1 MSFLNKLALWYS
13 FAGPKIMSSFKVRLF
28 GEFSATDHRGN
39 TLALGSRR
47 THTTLAWMA
56 MHLDAPAPLR
66 DFVALFGGDS
76 PAALG
81 RDLRYALRFA
91 APDVLIGSGD
101 TLRFN
106 PRAVDVDVARFDLLA
121 ANGSL
126 NAIRAAA
133 EIYRGNLLEGF
144 DSDVPDFEA
153 WVSERRLHYW
163 HEALAV
169 LGKLLAAQI
178 NAGWWENATDTASRL
193 LALDPTQEVVH
204 RALMR
209 LQLEQG
215 RPDSALRRYQ
225 ECAGILERQF
235 NRLPS
240 AETERLREE
249 ILSALET
256 SPAPRDAFHK
266 ALDGPVLILLVEDD
280 AVSSALVE
288 GFLTEAGYE
297 VVVTSDGGDALLEL
311 GRREFDLLVLDV
323 NVPTLNG
330 LQLFEIM
337 MKKGMETPAVFITG
351 VAGAEV
357 EARSLELGA
366 AGFLRKPIRKESL
379 LPRLRAILQRR
390 ERVQS
395 SR

>member
-1 MSFLNKLALWYS
+1 
-13 FAGPKIMSSFKVRLF
+13 MSSFKVRLF
-28 GEFSATDHRGN
+28 GEFSAVDHRGN

-47 THTTLAWMA
+47 THAALAWLA
-56 MHLDAPAPLR
+56 LHLDAPAPLR
-66 DFVALFGGDS
+66 DFASLFGGDN
-76 PAALG
+76 AGALG
-81 RDLRYALRFA
+81 RDLRHALRFA
-91 APDVLIGSGD
+91 APDVLIGAGD

-106 PRAVDVDVARFDLLA
+106 PRSVDVDVARFDALT
-121 ANGSL
+121 ANDSL
-126 NAIRAAA
+126 KAIRAAA
-133 EIYRGNLLEGF
+133 EIYRGNLLDRFVSDLPAF
-144 DSDVPDFEA
+144 DEWLA
-153 WVSERRLHYW
+153 ERRLHYW
-163 HEALAV
+163 HAALAI

-178 NAGWWENATDTASRL
+178 KAGWWENATDTASRL

-225 ECAGILERQF
+225 ECADILEREFDRQ
-235 NRLPS
+235 PS

-249 ILSALET
+249 ILAALENT
-256 SPAPRDAFHK
+256 PAPRDAFQK

-297 VVVTSDGGDALLEL
+297 VVATADGGDALLEL
-311 GRREFDLLVLDV
+311 GRREFDLIVLDV

-337 MKKGMETPAVFITG
+337 MKKGMETPAIFITG

-366 AGFLRKPIRKESL
+366 AGFLRKPIRKENL
-379 LPRLRAILQRR
+379 LPRVRAILQRR

>member
-1 MSFLNKLALWYS
+1 
-13 FAGPKIMSSFKVRLF
+13 MSSFKVRLF
-28 GEFSATDHRGN
+28 GEFAAIDHRGN

-47 THTTLAWMA
+47 MHAMLTWMA

-66 DFVALFGGDS
+66 DFASLFGGEG
-76 PAALG
+76 AGALS
-81 RDLRYALRFA
+81 RDVRYALRFA

-106 PRAVDVDVARFDLLA
+106 PRSVEVDVARFDLLA

-133 EIYRGNLLEGF
+133 EVYRGNLLDNFESDIAGF
-144 DSDVPDFEA
+144 DDWIA
-153 WVSERRLHYW
+153 ERRLYYW
-163 HEALAV
+163 NAALAV

-225 ECAGILERQF
+225 ECADILERQF
-235 NRLPS
+235 QRQPS
-240 AETERLREE
+240 AETERLRDD
-249 ILSALET
+249 ILAALEK

-280 AVSSALVE
+280 AVSSAIVE
-288 GFLTEAGYE
+288 GFLADAGYE
-297 VVVTSDGGDALLEL
+297 VVVTADGGDALLEL
-311 GRREFDLLVLDV
+311 GRREFDLIVLDV

-337 MKKGMETPAVFITG
+337 MKKGMDTPAIFITG

-366 AGFLRKPIRKESL
+366 AGFLRKPIRKENL
-379 LPRLRAILQRR
+379 LPRVRAILQRR

>member
-1 MSFLNKLALWYS
+1 
-13 FAGPKIMSSFKVRLF
+13 MSSFKIRLF

-39 TLALGSRR
+39 TLALGNRR
-47 THTTLAWMA
+47 TDATIAWLA
-56 MHLDAPAPLR
+56 MHMDEPAPLR
-66 DFVALFGGDS
+66 DFAALFGGDGD
-76 PAALG
+76 PALG
-81 RDLRYALRFA
+81 RDLHYALRFA

-101 TLRFN
+101 RLRFN
-106 PRAVDVDVARFDLLA
+106 PRSVEVDVARFDLLA
-121 ANGSL
+121 GNESL
-126 NAIRAAA
+126 NAVRAAA
-133 EIYRGNLLEGF
+133 EIYRGDLLAHFNSGIADF
-144 DSDVPDFEA
+144 DD

-163 HEALAV
+163 SAALAV

-178 NAGWWENATDTASRL
+178 KAGWWENATDTASRL

-225 ECAGILERQF
+225 ECADILDRQF
-235 NRLPS
+235 TRLPS

-249 ILSALET
+249 ILAALEKT
-256 SPAPRDAFHK
+256 PAPRDTFHK

-288 GFLTEAGYE
+288 GLLIEAGYE
-297 VVVTSDGGDALLEL
+297 VVVSADGGDALLEL
-311 GRREFDLLVLDV
+311 GRREFDLIVLDV

-337 MKKGMETPAVFITG
+337 MNKGMETPAIFITG

-366 AGFLRKPIRKESL
+366 AGFLRKPIRKETL
-379 LPRLRAILQRR
+379 LPRIRAILQRR
-390 ERVQS
+390 ERVQF

>member
-1 MSFLNKLALWYS
+1 
-13 FAGPKIMSSFKVRLF
+13 MSSFKVRLF

-39 TLALGSRR
+39 TLALGNRR
-47 THTTLAWMA
+47 TDATIAWLAL
-56 MHLDAPAPLR
+56 HLDAPTPLR
-66 DFVALFGGDS
+66 DFAALFGSVDDPS
-76 PAALG
+76 LG

-101 TLRFN
+101 TLRLN
-106 PRAVDVDVARFDLLA
+106 PRSVEVDVVRFELLA
-121 ANGSL
+121 GNESL
-126 NAIRAAA
+126 NAVRAAS
-133 EIYRGNLLEGF
+133 EIYRGDLLDRF
-144 DSDVPDFEA
+144 DSGVADFDD
-153 WVSERRLHYW
+153 WLSERRLHYW
-163 HEALAV
+163 SMALAV

-178 NAGWWENATDTASRL
+178 KAGWWEDATDTASRI

-225 ECAGILERQF
+225 ECADILDRQF
-235 NRLPS
+235 DRLPS
-240 AETERLREE
+240 AETERLRDE
-249 ILSALET
+249 ILAALERT
-256 SPAPRDAFHK
+256 PAPRDTFHK
-266 ALDGPVLILLVEDD
+266 ALDGPVLILLLEDD

-288 GFLTEAGYE
+288 GFLIEAGYE
-297 VVVTSDGGDALLEL
+297 VVVSADGGDALLEL
-311 GRREFDLLVLDV
+311 GRREFDLIVLDV

-330 LQLFEIM
+330 LRLFEIM
-337 MKKGMETPAVFITG
+337 MSKGMETPAIFITG

-366 AGFLRKPIRKESL
+366 AAFLRKPIRKETL
-379 LPRLRAILQRR
+379 LPRVRAILQRR

>member
-1 MSFLNKLALWYS
+1 MST
-13 FAGPKIMSSFKVRLF
+13 FKVRLF

-47 THTTLAWMA
+47 THATLVWLA

-76 PAALG
+76 AGALG

-101 TLRFN
+101 TLRFSL
-106 PRAVDVDVARFDLLA
+106 RSVEVDVVRFDVLA

-126 NAIRAAA
+126 NAVRAAA
-133 EIYRGNLLEGF
+133 EIYRGNLLEHF
-144 DSDVPDFEA
+144 DSDMPGFDD
-153 WVSERRLHYW
+153 WLSERRLHYW
-163 HEALAV
+163 QAGLAV
-169 LGKLLAAQI
+169 LGKLLGAQI
-178 NAGWWENATDTASRL
+178 NAGWWENATDTAGRL
-193 LALDPTQEVVH
+193 LTLDPTQEVVH
-204 RALMR
+204 RTLMR

-225 ECAGILERQF
+225 ECADILDREFDR
-235 NRLPS
+235 RPS
-240 AETERLREE
+240 AETERLRDE
-249 ILSALET
+249 ILAALEKT
-256 SPAPRDAFHK
+256 PAPRDTFHK

-288 GFLTEAGYE
+288 GFLIEAGYE
-297 VVVTSDGGDALLEL
+297 VVVRADGGDALLEL
-311 GRREFDLLVLDV
+311 GRREFDLIVLDV

-330 LQLFEIM
+330 LRLFEIM
-337 MKKGMETPAVFITG
+337 MKKGMGTPAIFITG

-366 AGFLRKPIRKESL
+366 AGFLRKPIRKETL
-379 LPRLRAILQRR
+379 LPRVRTILQRR

>member
-1 MSFLNKLALWYS
+1 
-13 FAGPKIMSSFKVRLF
+13 MSSFTIRLF
-28 GEFSATDHRGN
+28 GEFSAIDHRGN
-39 TLALGSRR
+39 TLALGSKR
-47 THTTLAWMA
+47 THAALAWLA
-56 MHLDAPAPLR
+56 LHLDAPAPLR
-66 DFVALFGGDS
+66 DFASLFGGDN
-76 PAALG
+76 AGALG

-106 PRAVDVDVARFDLLA
+106 PRSVEVDVVRFDGF
-121 ANGSL
+121 ANDSL
-126 NAIRAAA
+126 NGVRAAA
-133 EIYRGNLLEGF
+133 EIYRGNLLDHF
-144 DSDVPDFEA
+144 DSDVPGFDEWLA
-153 WVSERRLHYW
+153 ERRLHYW
-163 HEALAV
+163 HAALAV

-178 NAGWWENATDTASRL
+178 KAGWWENATDTASRL

-225 ECAGILERQF
+225 ECADILDREFDRQ
-235 NRLPS
+235 PS

-249 ILSALET
+249 ILAALEKA
-256 SPAPRDAFHK
+256 PAPRDAFHK

-297 VVVTSDGGDALLEL
+297 VVTTADGGDALVEL
-311 GRREFDLLVLDV
+311 ARREFDLIVLDV

-337 MKKGMETPAVFITG
+337 MKKGMDTPAIFITG

-366 AGFLRKPIRKESL
+366 AGFLRKPIRKENL
-379 LPRLRAILQRR
+379 LPRVRAILQRR

-395 SR
+395 LR

>member
-1 MSFLNKLALWYS
+1 
-13 FAGPKIMSSFKVRLF
+13 MSSFKVRLF
-28 GEFSATDHRGN
+28 GEFSAVDHRGN

-47 THTTLAWMA
+47 THAALAWLA
-56 MHLDAPAPLR
+56 LHLDASAPLR
-66 DFVALFGGDS
+66 DFASLFGGDNAGS
-76 PAALG
+76 LG

-106 PRAVDVDVARFDLLA
+106 PRSVDVDVARFDDLA
-121 ANGSL
+121 ANDSL
-126 NAIRAAA
+126 NAVRAAA
-133 EIYRGNLLEGF
+133 EIYRGNLLEHF
-144 DSDVPDFEA
+144 DSDVPGFDEWLA
-153 WVSERRLHYW
+153 ERRLHYW
-163 HEALAV
+163 HAALAV

-178 NAGWWENATDTASRL
+178 KAGWWENATDTASRL

-225 ECAGILERQF
+225 ECADILEREFDRQ
-235 NRLPS
+235 PS

-249 ILSALET
+249 ILAALEKA
-256 SPAPRDAFHK
+256 PAPRDAFHK

-288 GFLTEAGYE
+288 GFLVEAGYE
-297 VVVTSDGGDALLEL
+297 VVATADGGDALVEL
-311 GRREFDLLVLDV
+311 ARREFDLIVLDV
-323 NVPTLNG
+323 NVPTLDG

-337 MKKGMETPAVFITG
+337 MKKGIGTPAIFITG

-366 AGFLRKPIRKESL
+366 AGFLRKPIRKENL
-379 LPRLRAILQRR
+379 LPRVRAILQRR

-395 SR
+395 LR

>member
-1 MSFLNKLALWYS
+1 
-13 FAGPKIMSSFKVRLF
+13 MSSFKIRLF

-39 TLALGSRR
+39 TLALGNRR
-47 THTTLAWMA
+47 TDATIAWLA
-56 MHLDAPAPLR
+56 MHLDSPEPLR
-66 DFVALFGGDS
+66 DFAALFGVEGD
-76 PAALG
+76 PALG

-106 PRAVDVDVARFDLLA
+106 PRSVEVDVARFDLLA
-121 ANGSL
+121 GNESL
-126 NAIRAAA
+126 NAVRAAA
-133 EIYRGNLLEGF
+133 EIYRGDLLEHFESGVADF
-144 DSDVPDFEA
+144 DD

-163 HEALAV
+163 SAALAV

-178 NAGWWENATDTASRL
+178 KAGWWEDATDTAGRL

-215 RPDSALRRYQ
+215 RADSALRRYQ
-225 ECAGILERQF
+225 ECADVLNRQF
-235 NRLPS
+235 DRLPS
-240 AETERLREE
+240 AETERLRDE
-249 ILSALET
+249 ILAALE
-256 SPAPRDAFHK
+256 SAPAPRDTFHK

-280 AVSSALVE
+280 AVSSALIE
-288 GFLTEAGYE
+288 GFLNEAGYE
-297 VVVTSDGGDALLEL
+297 VVVSADGGDALLEL

-323 NVPTLNG
+323 NVPTLDG
-330 LQLFEIM
+330 LRLFEIM
-337 MKKGMETPAVFITG
+337 MNKGMETPAIFITG

-366 AGFLRKPIRKESL
+366 AGFLRKPIRKEIL
-379 LPRLRAILQRR
+379 LPRIRAILQRR

-395 SR
+395 YR

>member
-1 MSFLNKLALWYS
+1 
-13 FAGPKIMSSFKVRLF
+13 MSSFKVRLF

-47 THTTLAWMA
+47 THTTIAWLA
-56 MHLDAPAPLR
+56 MHLDAAAPLR
-66 DFVALFGGDS
+66 DFTDLFGGDS
-76 PAALG
+76 AAALG

-91 APDVLIGSGD
+91 APDILIGSGD

-106 PRAVDVDVARFDLLA
+106 PRSVEVDVARFDLLV

-133 EIYRGNLLEGF
+133 EIFRGNLLEHF
-144 DSDVPDFEA
+144 DSDIPDFDDWIA
-153 WVSERRLHYW
+153 ERRLHYW

-178 NAGWWENATDTASRL
+178 KAGWWENATDTASRL

-225 ECAGILERQF
+225 ECADILERQF
-235 NRLPS
+235 SRTPS
-240 AETERLREE
+240 IETERLRDE
-249 ILSALET
+249 ILQALEK

-288 GFLTEAGYE
+288 GFLAEAGYE
-297 VVVTSDGGDALLEL
+297 VVVTADGGDALLEL
-311 GRREFDLLVLDV
+311 GRRAFDLIVLDV

-379 LPRLRAILQRR
+379 LPRVRAILQRR
-390 ERVQS
+390 DRIQS

>member
-1 MSFLNKLALWYS
+1 
-13 FAGPKIMSSFKVRLF
+13 MSSFKVRLF
-28 GEFSATDHRGN
+28 GEFSAVDHRGN
-39 TLALGSRR
+39 TLALGSRH
-47 THTTLAWMA
+47 THAALAWMA

-66 DFVALFGGDS
+66 DFAALFGGDN
-76 PAALG
+76 AGTTA
-81 RDLRYALRFA
+81 RDIRYALRFT
-91 APDVLIGSGD
+91 APDVLIGAGE

-106 PRAVDVDVARFDLLA
+106 PRSVEVDVACFDQLA
-121 ANGSL
+121 PNDSL
-126 NAIRAAA
+126 NAVRAAA
-133 EIYRGNLLEGF
+133 EIYRGNLLDHFESDLPAF
-144 DSDVPDFEA
+144 DEWIA
-153 WVSERRLHYW
+153 ERRLHYW
-163 HEALAV
+163 HAALTV

-178 NAGWWENATDTASRL
+178 KAGWWENATDTAGRL

-225 ECAGILERQF
+225 ECADILERQF
-235 NRLPS
+235 DRQPS

-249 ILSALET
+249 ILAALEKA
-256 SPAPRDAFHK
+256 PAPRDAFHK

-297 VVVTSDGGDALLEL
+297 VVATADGGDALVEL
-311 GRREFDLLVLDV
+311 ARREFDLIVLDV

-337 MKKGMETPAVFITG
+337 MKKGMDTPAIFITG

-366 AGFLRKPIRKESL
+366 AGFLRKPIRKENL
-379 LPRLRAILQRR
+379 LPRVRAILQRR

-395 SR
+395 LR

>member
-1 MSFLNKLALWYS
+1 
-13 FAGPKIMSSFKVRLF
+13 MSSFKVRLF
-28 GEFSATDHRGN
+28 GEFSAIDHRGN
-39 TLALGSRR
+39 TLALGSRS
-47 THTTLAWMA
+47 THAALAWLA
-56 MHLDAPAPLR
+56 LHLDAPAPLR
-66 DFVALFGGDS
+66 DFATLFGADNAGS
-76 PAALG
+76 IA
-81 RDLRYALRFA
+81 RDIRYALRFT
-91 APDVLIGSGD
+91 APDVLIGAGD

-106 PRAVDVDVARFDLLA
+106 PRSVEVDVARFDSFA
-121 ANGSL
+121 ANDSL
-126 NAIRAAA
+126 NAVRAAA
-133 EIYRGNLLEGF
+133 EIYRGNLLEHFESDLPGF
-144 DSDVPDFEA
+144 DEWIA
-153 WVSERRLHYW
+153 ERRLHYW
-163 HEALAV
+163 HAALAV

-178 NAGWWENATDTASRL
+178 KAGWWENATDTASRL

-225 ECAGILERQF
+225 ECADILERQF
-235 NRLPS
+235 DRQPS

-249 ILSALET
+249 ILAALEKA
-256 SPAPRDAFHK
+256 PAPRDAFHK

-288 GFLTEAGYE
+288 GFLVEAGYE
-297 VVVTSDGGDALLEL
+297 VVATADGGDALVEL
-311 GRREFDLLVLDV
+311 AQREFDLIVLDV

-337 MKKGMETPAVFITG
+337 MKKGMDTPAIFITG

-366 AGFLRKPIRKESL
+366 AGFLRKPIRKENL
-379 LPRLRAILQRR
+379 LPRVRAILQRR

-395 SR
+395 LR

>member
-1 MSFLNKLALWYS
+1 
-13 FAGPKIMSSFKVRLF
+13 MSSFKIRLF
-28 GEFSATDHRGN
+28 GEFSAVDHRGN

-47 THTTLAWMA
+47 THAALAWLA
-56 MHLDAPAPLR
+56 MHLDASAPLH
-66 DFVALFGGDS
+66 DFAALFDGDN
-76 PAALG
+76 AGAIG
-81 RDLRYALRFA
+81 RDIRYALRFT
-91 APDVLIGSGD
+91 APDVLIGAGD

-106 PRAVDVDVARFDLLA
+106 PRSVEVDVARFDSLA
-121 ANGSL
+121 ANDSL

-133 EIYRGNLLEGF
+133 EIYRGNLLDHFESDLPGF
-144 DSDVPDFEA
+144 DA
-153 WVSERRLHYW
+153 WIAERRLHYW
-163 HEALAV
+163 HAALAV

-178 NAGWWENATDTASRL
+178 KAGWWENATDTAGRL

-225 ECAGILERQF
+225 ECSDILERQF
-235 NRLPS
+235 DRQPS

-249 ILSALET
+249 ILAALENA
-256 SPAPRDAFHK
+256 PAPRDTFHK

-288 GFLTEAGYE
+288 GFLVEAGYE
-297 VVVTSDGGDALLEL
+297 VVVTADGGDALVEL
-311 GRREFDLLVLDV
+311 ARREFDLIVLDV

-337 MKKGMETPAVFITG
+337 MKKGMDTPAIFITG

-366 AGFLRKPIRKESL
+366 AGFLRKPIRKENL
-379 LPRLRAILQRR
+379 LPRVRAILQRR

-395 SR
+395 LR

>member
-1 MSFLNKLALWYS
+1 
-13 FAGPKIMSSFKVRLF
+13 MSSFKVRLF
-28 GEFSATDHRGN
+28 GEFSAVDHRGN

-47 THTTLAWMA
+47 THAALAWLA

-66 DFVALFGGDS
+66 DFAALFGGDN
-76 PAALG
+76 AATIG
-81 RDLRYALRFA
+81 RDVRYALRFA
-91 APDVLIGSGD
+91 APDVLIGGGD

-106 PRAVDVDVARFDLLA
+106 PRSVEVDVAWFDALA
-121 ANGSL
+121 ANDSL
-126 NAIRAAA
+126 KAIRAAV
-133 EIYRGNLLEGF
+133 EVYRGNLLDHFE
-144 DSDVPDFEA
+144 SDVPGFDEWIA
-153 WVSERRLHYW
+153 ERRLHYW
-163 HEALAV
+163 HAALAV

-178 NAGWWENATDTASRL
+178 KAGWWENATDTAGRL

-225 ECAGILERQF
+225 ECADILDRQF
-235 NRLPS
+235 DRQPS

-249 ILSALET
+249 ILAALEKA
-256 SPAPRDAFHK
+256 PAPRDAFHK

-288 GFLTEAGYE
+288 GFLIEAGYE
-297 VVVTSDGGDALLEL
+297 VVVTADGGDALVEL
-311 GRREFDLLVLDV
+311 ARREFDLIVLDV

-366 AGFLRKPIRKESL
+366 AGFLRKPIRKETL
-379 LPRLRAILQRR
+379 LPRVRAILQRR
-390 ERVQS
+390 DRVQS

>member
-1 MSFLNKLALWYS
+1 
-13 FAGPKIMSSFKVRLF
+13 MSSFKVRLF
-28 GEFSATDHRGN
+28 GEFSAVDHRGN

-47 THTTLAWMA
+47 THAALAWLA

-66 DFVALFGGDS
+66 DFAALFGGDNAGS
-76 PAALG
+76 IA
-81 RDLRYALRFA
+81 RDVRYALRFT
-91 APDVLIGSGD
+91 APDVLIGSGE

-106 PRAVDVDVARFDLLA
+106 PRSVDVDVARFDLLA
-121 ANGSL
+121 ANDSL

-133 EIYRGNLLEGF
+133 EMYRGNLLEHFDTDMPGF
-144 DSDVPDFEA
+144 DA
-153 WVSERRLHYW
+153 WLAERRLHYW
-163 HEALAV
+163 QAGLAV

-178 NAGWWENATDTASRL
+178 KAGWWEDATGTAGRL

-225 ECAGILERQF
+225 ECADILERQF
-235 NRLPS
+235 DRQPS

-249 ILSALET
+249 ILAALEKA
-256 SPAPRDAFHK
+256 PAPRDAFHK
-266 ALDGPVLILLVEDD
+266 ALDRPVLILLVEDD

-297 VVVTSDGGDALLEL
+297 VVATADGGDALVEL
-311 GRREFDLLVLDV
+311 AQREFDLIVLDV

-337 MKKGMETPAVFITG
+337 MKKGMETPAIFITG

-366 AGFLRKPIRKESL
+366 AGFLRKPIRKENL
-379 LPRLRAILQRR
+379 LPRVRAILQRR

-395 SR
+395 LR

>member
-1 MSFLNKLALWYS
+1 
-13 FAGPKIMSSFKVRLF
+13 MSSFKVRLF
-28 GEFSATDHRGN
+28 GEFSAVDHRGN

-47 THTTLAWMA
+47 THAALAWLA
-56 MHLDAPAPLR
+56 MHLDATAPLR
-66 DFVALFGGDS
+66 DFAALFGGDNGS
-76 PAALG
+76 AIG
-81 RDLRYALRFA
+81 RDIRYALRFA

-106 PRAVDVDVARFDLLA
+106 TRSVEVDVAEFDELA
-121 ANGSL
+121 ANDSL

-133 EIYRGNLLEGF
+133 EIYRGNLLEHF
-144 DSDVPDFEA
+144 DSDVPGFDEWLA
-153 WVSERRLHYW
+153 ERRLHYW
-163 HEALAV
+163 HAGLAV

-178 NAGWWENATDTASRL
+178 KAGWWENATDTASRL

-204 RALMR
+204 RALIR

-225 ECAGILERQF
+225 ECADILEREFDRQ
-235 NRLPS
+235 PS

-249 ILSALET
+249 ILAALEKA
-256 SPAPRDAFHK
+256 PAPRDAFH
-266 ALDGPVLILLVEDD
+266 APDGPTLILLVEDD

-288 GFLTEAGYE
+288 GFLIEAGYE
-297 VVVTSDGGDALLEL
+297 VVVTADGGDALVEL
-311 GRREFDLLVLDV
+311 ARREFDLIVLDV

-337 MKKGMETPAVFITG
+337 MKKGIGTPAIFITG

-366 AGFLRKPIRKESL
+366 AGFLRKPIRKENL
-379 LPRLRAILQRR
+379 LPRVRAILQRR

>member
-1 MSFLNKLALWYS
+1 
-13 FAGPKIMSSFKVRLF
+13 MSSFKIRLF

-39 TLALGSRR
+39 TLALGSKR
-47 THTTLAWMA
+47 THATLAWMA
-56 MHLDAPAPLR
+56 LHLDAPAPLR
-66 DFVALFGGDS
+66 DFVALFGGEN

-91 APDVLIGSGD
+91 APDVLIGAGD
-101 TLRFN
+101 ALRFN
-106 PRAVDVDVARFDLLA
+106 PRVVEVDVARFDLLA

-126 NAIRAAA
+126 NAVRLAA
-133 EIYRGNLLEGF
+133 ELYRGNLLDNFESDIAGF
-144 DSDVPDFEA
+144 DEWIA
-153 WVSERRLHYW
+153 ERRLHYW
-163 HEALAV
+163 HAALAV

-178 NAGWWENATDTASRL
+178 KAGWWENATDTAGRL

-215 RPDSALRRYQ
+215 RPDAALRRYQ
-225 ECAGILERQF
+225 ECADILERQF
-235 NRLPS
+235 HRQPS
-240 AETERLREE
+240 AETERLRDE
-249 ILSALET
+249 ILTELEK
-256 SPAPRDAFHK
+256 SPAPRDEFQK

-288 GFLTEAGYE
+288 GFLIEAGYE
-297 VVVTSDGGDALLEL
+297 VVVRSDGGDALLEL
-311 GRREFDLLVLDV
+311 GRRAFDLIVLDV
-323 NVPTLNG
+323 NLPTLNG
-330 LQLFEIM
+330 LRLFEIM
-337 MKKGMETPAVFITG
+337 MNKGMETPAIFITG

-366 AGFLRKPIRKESL
+366 AAFLRKPIRKDSF
-379 LPRLRAILQRR
+379 LPRVRSILQRR